1 MSKAL
6 RKITGS
12 LSKSKTMVIF
22 INQLRMKV
30 GTSMIYGSLSRVA
43 YYSNEYYSVFPPAWA
58 YTLLHMTR
66 T

>member
-30 GTSMIYGSLSRVA
+30 GSGMIDIRLLEL
-43 YYSNEYYSVFPPAWA
+43 YSI
-58 YTLLHMTR
+58 L
-66 T
+66 

>member
-30 GTSMIYGSLSRVA
+30 GTGIIYPVL
-43 YYSNEYYSVFPPAWA
+43 
-58 YTLLHMTR
+58 
-66 T
+66 

>member
-30 GTSMIYGSLSRVA
+30 CAGM
-43 YYSNEYYSVFPPAWA
+43 
-58 YTLLHMTR
+58 MCC
-66 T
+66 